1 MLQVEEIT
9 DADGQKGREEMSEK
23 NYSRHAVVMKA
34 LGDETRIR
42 IIDMLSTGEL
52 CACDILEEFHI
63 TQPTLSYHMKILV
76 ESGIV
81 QSRKAGTWTRYSI
94 NQEVLGTLTGFLEG
108 ISESVERQTDGIRLM
123 RG

>member
-1 MLQVEEIT
+1 
-9 DADGQKGREEMSEK
+9 MSEK
-23 NYSRHAVVMKA
+23 NYSRYAAVMKA

-94 NQEVLGTLTGFLEG
+94 SQEVLGSLTGFLDG
-108 ISESVERQTDGIRLM
+108 ISESVEGQTDGIRLM